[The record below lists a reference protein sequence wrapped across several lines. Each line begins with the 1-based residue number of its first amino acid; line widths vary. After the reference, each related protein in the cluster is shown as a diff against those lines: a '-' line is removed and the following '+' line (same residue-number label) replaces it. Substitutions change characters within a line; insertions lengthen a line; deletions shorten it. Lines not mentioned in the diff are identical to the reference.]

1 MNVKMI
7 GRFLGQIVAMEGVF
21 LLPAL
26 GISLYCSEWSAVRS
40 IGISIGVMLAIAAVL
55 WLICRRTHGHF
66 GPSEGMVCVGLS
78 WIVLSFLGCLPF
90 YISGH
95 IPKFIDALF
104 EIVSGFTTTGSSIL
118 SDVEALPKG
127 LLYWRSFSH
136 WLGGMGVLVFLLA
149 ISPSDRKGGG
159 FTMHLLRAES
169 PGPDVGK
176 LVPRMKNTA
185 MILYTIYI
193 VMTLVNIIALLL
205 GGMSVFEA
213 VCTAFGTAGTG
224 GFGIKND
231 SLASYSPYLQ
241 NVTTV
246 FMFLFGV
253 NFSCYYLLLLRN
265 IKGVFKDEELRLYI
279 GLVLTAIVL
288 IVLNVRPLYGSV
300 KETIRHTA
308 FQVSSIITTTGY
320 ATTDFDLWPMFSKGI
335 LLMLMVVGAC
345 AGSTGGGLKCARVLL
360 LFKIPY
366 ESYNQGGQIIN
377 MFLAPATACLA
388 VSIYSKL
395 ELLKKNWL
403 PITVGA
409 ACGSLTYMASI
420 WLMCRLF
427 GLDEAMTASLM
438 PKSVTTPIA
447 IGISENNGGIVPIT
461 VVAVIF
467 TGILGSIL
475 APVLIKIFK
484 VDNPMVAGLSIG
496 ACSHA
501 VGTSKAVELGETQGA
516 MSGLAIGICGIMTV
530 IFSLVLMCNNVKCD
544 GRVDNVQPGF

>member
-7 GRFLGQIVAMEGVF
+7 GRFLGQIVAMEGLF

-26 GISLYCSEWSAVRS
+26 SISLYCGEWSAVTG
-40 IGISIGVMLAIAAVL
+40 IGISIGIMLAAAAVL
-55 WLICRRTHGHF
+55 WLCFRRTQGHF

-78 WIVLSFLGCLPF
+78 WIVLSLLGCLPF

-104 EIVSGFTTTGSSIL
+104 EIVSGFTTTGASIL
-118 SDVEALPKG
+118 ADVEALPKG

-149 ISPSDRKGGG
+149 ISPSDKKGGG

-185 MILYTIYI
+185 VILYSIYI
-193 VMTLVNIIALLL
+193 GLTLLNIIALLL
-205 GGMSVFEA
+205 GGMSVFES

-231 SLASYSPYLQ
+231 SMASYSPYLQ

-279 GLVLTAIVL
+279 GLVLTSIVL
-288 IVLNVRPLYGSV
+288 IVLNVRPLYGSL
-300 KETIRHTA
+300 KETIRHAA

-360 LFKIPY
+360 LFKSLRRNIHKVTRPNKVELVRTNGKAVNETVIENANAY
-366 ESYNQGGQIIN
+366 LAAYVVIIVAS
-377 MFLAPATACLA
+377 FLLLSLDGLGTGTNLSAVLACFNNIGPGLEA
-388 VSIYSKL
+388 VGPTCNYALFSPLSKL
-395 ELLKKNWL
+395 
-403 PITVGA
+403 
-409 ACGSLTYMASI
+409 
-420 WLMCRLF
+420 
-427 GLDEAMTASLM
+427 
-438 PKSVTTPIA
+438 
-447 IGISENNGGIVPIT
+447 
-461 VVAVIF
+461 
-467 TGILGSIL
+467 
-475 APVLIKIFK
+475 VLILDMLAGRLEIF
-484 VDNPMVAGLSIG
+484 PLLI
-496 ACSHA
+496 
-501 VGTSKAVELGETQGA
+501 L
-516 MSGLAIGICGIMTV
+516 
-530 IFSLVLMCNNVKCD
+530 FS
-544 GRVDNVQPGF
+544 RYTWRSR